1 MLPKTAQVIVIG
13 GGVMGASTA
22 YHLAKKGCKDVLL
35 LESEPFF
42 GTGSTGRCA
51 GGIRHQFSTDVNIQ
65 LSIKSLQMMND
76 LEEETGQAVDIKL
89 VGYLIMA
96 STEDQMTAFR
106 ANVERQHQHGVM
118 TEIWSV
124 DDIANRVPMMNTDG
138 LIGATF
144 YDKDGIADPSD
155 VVQGYVKGARSLG
168 ATLLT
173 DAAVTGITVEG
184 GGVKAVQTAE
194 GEVACEQ
201 VVIACGPWSG
211 LVGKMVG
218 VDIPITPELQQSAVT
233 TPLDWVPDNFPF
245 VIDFTQR
252 LYFHIEGEGLLTG
265 QSIVGRPPTFEQNVD
280 PEWTVHAIEAAIK
293 RMPPM
298 AQAGL
303 LNEWAGLYE
312 NTPDA
317 HPVIGPIKAVEGLY
331 MIGGFSGH
339 GFMHGPV
346 GGLLVAE
353 QILDGKAQ
361 TVDVDVLRFERF
373 EEGDLIEEYN
383 VI

>member
-1 MLPKTAQVIVIG
+1 
-13 GGVMGASTA
+13 
-22 YHLAKKGCKDVLL
+22 
-35 LESEPFF
+35 
-42 GTGSTGRCA
+42 
-51 GGIRHQFSTDVNIQ
+51 
-65 LSIKSLQMMND
+65 
-76 LEEETGQAVDIKL
+76 
-89 VGYLIMA
+89 
-96 STEDQMTAFR
+96 
-106 ANVERQHQHGVM
+106 M

-211 LVGKMVG
+211 LVGKMAG
-218 VDIPITPELQQSAVT
+218 VDIPIT
-233 TPLDWVPDNFPF
+233 